1 LWPLAKQQDKW
12 SSTVGVER
20 KRIAGLL
27 QFSGCRSAGSV
38 QCNANSSLTAVQ
50 GGTIKSGPLVTASR
64 NSVVAVSSG
73 QIVFVSIFPLFFSVI
88 FFAPHTR
95 RVHAV

>member
-1 LWPLAKQQDKW
+1 
-12 SSTVGVER
+12 VER

-27 QFSGCRSAGSV
+27 QFSGCRTAGSV

-73 QIVFVSIFPLFFSVI
+73 QIVFVSTFPLFFLLL
-88 FFAPHTR
+88 FFAPH
-95 RVHAV
+95 AQGACGID